1 MARIGSR
8 SQQGFLPQSQV
19 LLTMA
24 IAVMIMLMVVIAVMI
39 MLMVAIV
46 TATATFLSAPS
57 GKDVESRGRDCSDR
71 YARHA
76 TGCTR
81 WR

>member
-39 MLMVAIV
+39 MLMVVIALMIMLMTVV
-46 TATATFLSAPS
+46 TATATF
-57 GKDVESRGRDCSDR
+57 
-71 YARHA
+71 
-76 TGCTR
+76 
-81 WR
+81 